1 MRQARIEIE
10 TVARVQHD
18 LLAVQPDQQAAL
30 QHVVHLLP
38 GVAVQVHRGVVRS
51 RLDRHDEG
59 VDLPV
64 AESRR
69 QRLVLV
75 GLLPFD
81 RHALSGAGDEIGVHL
96 RLLAEH
102 QHIEADPVMAGY
114 GLQHVHRKIGR
125 AALHLPVLSDRK
137 VAARSHLLLGQ
148 FKRFAQPAQTGRN
161 RLNRVTHCLFV
172 LNERSALRVPDE
184 QITIRKAARTA
195 PAHRTGR
202 FHWMQA
208 VNILKTLKNR
218 NFALR
223 FPSARLR
230 RL

>member
-1 MRQARIEIE
+1 
-10 TVARVQHD
+10 
-18 LLAVQPDQQAAL
+18 
-30 QHVVHLLP
+30 
-38 GVAVQVHRGVVRS
+38 
-51 RLDRHDEG
+51 
-59 VDLPV
+59 
-64 AESRR
+64 
-69 QRLVLV
+69 
-75 GLLPFD
+75 
-81 RHALSGAGDEIGVHL
+81 
-96 RLLAEH
+96 
-102 QHIEADPVMAGY
+102 MAGY

-184 QITIRKAARTA
+184 QVTIRKAARTA

-208 VNILKTLKNR
+208 VNILKTLKTSNSR
-218 NFALR
+218 SVSLPRACGGCNQSGGGAFAKRERRPILPDRRFSAGCKKIRAGFCFFPQKPYICLR
-223 FPSARLR
+223 QPDE
-230 RL
+230 

>member
-1 MRQARIEIE
+1 MVCSTFTE
-10 TVARVQHD
+10 
-18 LLAVQPDQQAAL
+18 
-30 QHVVHLLP
+30 
-38 GVAVQVHRGVVRS
+38 
-51 RLDRHDEG
+51 
-59 VDLPV
+59 
-64 AESRR
+64 
-69 QRLVLV
+69 
-75 GLLPFD
+75 
-81 RHALSGAGDEIGVHL
+81 
-96 RLLAEH
+96 
-102 QHIEADPVMAGY
+102 
-114 GLQHVHRKIGR
+114 KIGR

-208 VNILKTLKNR
+208 VNILKLLKTATSRSVSLPRACGGCNQSGGGAFRQTRAAAILPDRRFSAGCKKSGPDFVFSRRNPIFASNNR
-218 NFALR
+218 TNDDFQPY
-223 FPSARLR
+223 PSSPSPLYRGVGRLCICK
-230 RL
+230 RLL

>member
-1 MRQARIEIE
+1 
-10 TVARVQHD
+10 
-18 LLAVQPDQQAAL
+18 
-30 QHVVHLLP
+30 
-38 GVAVQVHRGVVRS
+38 
-51 RLDRHDEG
+51 
-59 VDLPV
+59 
-64 AESRR
+64 
-69 QRLVLV
+69 
-75 GLLPFD
+75 
-81 RHALSGAGDEIGVHL
+81 
-96 RLLAEH
+96 
-102 QHIEADPVMAGY
+102 MAGN

-184 QITIRKAARTA
+184 QVTIRKAARTA

-223 FPSARLR
+223 FPSARLAAAVINPAAERFAKRER
-230 RL
+230 RPSSPTAVFPPDAKKSGPDFVFSRRSPIFASNNRTNDDFQPYPSSPSPLYRGVGRLCICKRLL